1 MMDTPSWP
9 SILTRLNEIDDVWN
23 LFDAANATN
32 AVRATVRTGGPYARL
47 FMRGASYA
55 LFTVGGRDVVCE
67 ASLQYQNADASSF
80 LLMILRQRFDE
91 YGTSLMNICIRPLH
105 ISTQKNIRLQ
115 TTTNNILKMASNS
128 TSAGTDAGTV
138 PAVSPGVI
146 QLEDDEEEPEFYV
159 VADILNEL
167 LHSEDPGRV

>member
-1 MMDTPSWP
+1 MVVCRPVSATFCADDNMMDTPSWP

-47 FMRGASYA
+47 VMRGASYA
-55 LFTVGGRDVVCE
+55 LFTVGGCDVVCE

-91 YGTSLMNICIRPLH
+91 YFIDEYMH
-105 ISTQKNIRLQ
+105 STIAHL
-115 TTTNNILKMASNS
+115 NS
-128 TSAGTDAGTV
+128 
-138 PAVSPGVI
+138 
-146 QLEDDEEEPEFYV
+146 
-159 VADILNEL
+159 
-167 LHSEDPGRV
+167 